1 MAMLPD
7 RMGFVHVFAKST
19 SEVHMTQRVQS
30 VERALSLLEAVA
42 AGQYPRS
49 VPELAT
55 EAGVNRATAWRLMN
69 TLEYFD
75 LVTKDPRSG
84 RYRVGAGVMRLAAAA
99 DIGGWAADVRPELEE
114 VSRVTGGNAFLE
126 IKSRG
131 DLLVIDECR
140 APSLIQIDIAGM
152 KVPHHCASVGK
163 LYLASLSD
171 HALSEYLS
179 SPLQSE
185 SENTITDP
193 VVLQREIDQAR
204 TSGVAFNYME
214 HRIEWCGLSAA
225 IRNEQ
230 GRDIA
235 YVNATMPS
243 HQVTREQLEA
253 LAPFM
258 VEVAGRMSR
267 RLMQRG

>member
-1 MAMLPD
+1 
-7 RMGFVHVFAKST
+7 
-19 SEVHMTQRVQS
+19 MTQRVQS

-42 AGQYPRS
+42 AGQHPRS

-84 RYRVGAGVMRLAAAA
+84 RYSIGAGAMRLAAAA
-99 DIGGWAADVRPELEE
+99 DIGGWAADVHSELEE

-126 IKSRG
+126 INSRG
-131 DLLVIDECR
+131 NLLVIDECR

-163 LYLASLSD
+163 LYLASLSAS
-171 HALSEYLS
+171 ALEEYLS
-179 SPLQSE
+179 VPLQAE

-193 VVLQREIDQAR
+193 VVLQREIDEAR
-204 TSGVAFNYME
+204 ISGVAFNYME
-214 HRIEWCGLSAA
+214 HRNEWCGLSAA
-225 IRNEQ
+225 IRNEH

-243 HQVTREQLEA
+243 HLMTRTQLEGF
-253 LAPFM
+253 APFM
-258 VEVAGRMSR
+258 ADIAARMAT